1 MKNRGDTIIEVMFA
15 FVVFSLVTIGLMS
28 IMNQGIAMAQR
39 SLEITLVRQQIDSQA
54 DIVRYVRNTSSADP
68 TDLWPAIK
76 ATATTSI
83 DSFNERTECPA
94 EAPAN
99 TFFVRPTMT
108 GIELQALSGTTNFGK
123 AATYSRFDY
132 ADGTGPTPAAYGI
145 WLQAVRVETDP
156 GRPQAYDVHIRA
168 CWDSVGTA
176 VPITLGTIVR
186 LYDR

>member
-1 MKNRGDTIIEVMFA
+1 MRERGDTIIEVMFA

-54 DIVRYVRNTSSADP
+54 DLVRYVRNNKNTGP
-68 TDLWPAIK
+68 TDLWPSLK
-76 ATATTSI
+76 ATASTSI
-83 DSFNERTECPA
+83 DSFKGQTDCPE

-99 TFFVRPTMT
+99 TFFIRPTAT
-108 GIELQALSGTTNFGK
+108 DIDLQSLSGNTNFAE

-132 ADGTGPTPAAYGI
+132 ADGTGPTPTAYGI

-156 GRPQAYDVHIRA
+156 GRPQAYDIHIRA
-168 CWDSVGTA
+168 CWDTVGTA
-176 VPITLGTIVR
+176 VPMTLGTIVR
-186 LYDR
+186 LYDQ

>member
-1 MKNRGDTIIEVMFA
+1 MRDRGDTIIEVMFA
-15 FVVFSLVTIGLMS
+15 FVIFSLVTIGLMS

-54 DIVRYVRNTSSADP
+54 DLVRYIRNQNNSGP

-76 ATATTSI
+76 ATSTTSI
-83 DSFNERTECPA
+83 DSFTAQTDCPA

-99 TFFVRPTMT
+99 TFFIRPTST
-108 GIELQALSGTTNFGK
+108 GIDLQSLSGTTNFGE
-123 AATYSRFDY
+123 AVTYSRFDY
-132 ADGTGPTPAAYGI
+132 ADGTGPTPTAYGI

-168 CWDSVGTA
+168 CWDSVGTS
-176 VPITLGTIVR
+176 VPMTLGTIVR
-186 LYDR
+186 LYDK